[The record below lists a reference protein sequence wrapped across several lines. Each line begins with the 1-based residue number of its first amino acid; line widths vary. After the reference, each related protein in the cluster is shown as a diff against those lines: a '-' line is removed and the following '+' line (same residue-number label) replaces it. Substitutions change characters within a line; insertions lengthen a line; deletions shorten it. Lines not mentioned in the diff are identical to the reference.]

1 MDSSDSSY
9 YSRQQLDEL
18 FLQMIAFFSG
28 DPKRIQHFMKVHSFA
43 RIIGTKEG
51 LDETSL
57 FILEAAAYTHDIGIR
72 PAEEK
77 YGRCDGKLQEQEGP
91 IVAQRMLSDVGIENY
106 GICAETAFT
115 YEKEEAKNLL
125 PQRKTSGHKGTFG
138 KVLLYAGS
146 REMSGAALLCARA
159 VLCSGA
165 GMLKV
170 LTEETN
176 HTLLRTVLPEA
187 MIATD
192 PVKDLEWAD
201 VLVAGPGIGTSEE
214 AKETLTGL
222 LRASYLPTVLD
233 ADALNL
239 LAEEN
244 GKELAEKLRTQG
256 AEGRIIILTPHVGEL
271 SRLLAKTIPECKKEL
286 PAASS

>member
-91 IVAQRMLSDVGIENY
+91 IVAQQLWERKMSMIFPL
-106 GICAETAFT
+106 ETRP
-115 YEKEEAKNLL
+115 Y
-125 PQRKTSGHKGTFG
+125 RH
-138 KVLLYAGS
+138 
-146 REMSGAALLCARA
+146 
-159 VLCSGA
+159 
-165 GMLKV
+165 
-170 LTEETN
+170 
-176 HTLLRTVLPEA
+176 RT
-187 MIATD
+187 
-192 PVKDLEWAD
+192 
-201 VLVAGPGIGTSEE
+201 
-214 AKETLTGL
+214 
-222 LRASYLPTVLD
+222 ASMRPSVT
-233 ADALNL
+233 
-239 LAEEN
+239 
-244 GKELAEKLRTQG
+244 
-256 AEGRIIILTPHVGEL
+256 
-271 SRLLAKTIPECKKEL
+271 
-286 PAASS
+286 

>member
-1 MDSSDSSY
+1 MDSSDSRY

-106 GICAETAFT
+106 LIDRICYLIGHHHT
-115 YEKEEAKNLL
+115 YDNIEGLDYQILVEADFLVNYFEDGLD
-125 PQRKTSGHKGTFG
+125 QEHIKTSAEKIFKTETG
-138 KVLLYAGS
+138 KKIVK
-146 REMSGAALLCARA
+146 EMFF
-159 VLCSGA
+159 
-165 GMLKV
+165 
-170 LTEETN
+170 
-176 HTLLRTVLPEA
+176 PEA
-187 MIATD
+187 FQKSETWAQD
-192 PVKDLEWAD
+192 ALQDLED
-201 VLVAGPGIGTSEE
+201 FIEEQGIYI
-214 AKETLTGL
+214 
-222 LRASYLPTVLD
+222 R
-233 ADALNL
+233 
-239 LAEEN
+239 
-244 GKELAEKLRTQG
+244 Q
-256 AEGRIIILTPHVGEL
+256 
-271 SRLLAKTIPECKKEL
+271 
-286 PAASS
+286 

>member
-106 GICAETAFT
+106 LIDRICYLIGHHHTYDNIEGLDYQILVEADFLVNAREEKMTKKAITHFRNVYFQTETGKQYLDET
-115 YEKEEAKNLL
+115 YGLNSL
-125 PQRKTSGHKGTFG
+125 SG
-138 KVLLYAGS
+138 
-146 REMSGAALLCARA
+146 
-159 VLCSGA
+159 
-165 GMLKV
+165 
-170 LTEETN
+170 
-176 HTLLRTVLPEA
+176 
-187 MIATD
+187 
-192 PVKDLEWAD
+192 
-201 VLVAGPGIGTSEE
+201 
-214 AKETLTGL
+214 
-222 LRASYLPTVLD
+222 
-233 ADALNL
+233 
-239 LAEEN
+239 
-244 GKELAEKLRTQG
+244 
-256 AEGRIIILTPHVGEL
+256 
-271 SRLLAKTIPECKKEL
+271 
-286 PAASS
+286 

>member
-51 LDETSL
+51 LDETFL

-106 GICAETAFT
+106 LIDRICYLIGHHHTYDNIEGLDYQILVEADFLVNLYEDDVNRHGIEQAYQQIF
-115 YEKEEAKNLL
+115 
-125 PQRKTSGHKGTFG
+125 
-138 KVLLYAGS
+138 
-146 REMSGAALLCARA
+146 
-159 VLCSGA
+159 
-165 GMLKV
+165 
-170 LTEETN
+170 
-176 HTLLRTVLPEA
+176 RTQ
-187 MIATD
+187 T
-192 PVKDLEWAD
+192 
-201 VLVAGPGIGTSEE
+201 
-214 AKETLTGL
+214 
-222 LRASYLPTVLD
+222 
-233 ADALNL
+233 
-239 LAEEN
+239 
-244 GKELAEKLRTQG
+244 GKE
-256 AEGRIIILTPHVGEL
+256 ILNQMYTDE
-271 SRLLAKTIPECKKEL
+271 R
-286 PAASS
+286 

>member
-91 IVAQRMLSDVGIENY
+91 AYAKEILAQFQEVTA
-106 GICAETAFT
+106 AETDRICYLIAHHHT
-115 YEKEEAKNLL
+115 YENVDGLDYRILLEADFLVNALEDDLPKEAIRKCRENVFETETGVYLL
-125 PQRKTSGHKGTFG
+125 NTMFG
-138 KVLLYAGS
+138 V
-146 REMSGAALLCARA
+146 
-159 VLCSGA
+159 
-165 GMLKV
+165 
-170 LTEETN
+170 
-176 HTLLRTVLPEA
+176 
-187 MIATD
+187 
-192 PVKDLEWAD
+192 
-201 VLVAGPGIGTSEE
+201 
-214 AKETLTGL
+214 
-222 LRASYLPTVLD
+222 
-233 ADALNL
+233 
-239 LAEEN
+239 
-244 GKELAEKLRTQG
+244 
-256 AEGRIIILTPHVGEL
+256 
-271 SRLLAKTIPECKKEL
+271 
-286 PAASS
+286 